1 MIGEIIVML
10 ISSEEWQG
18 DPREVLNTSP
28 IGSML
33 PFMGRQ
39 TFDTPIEVIFGIR
52 EESCRIP
59 FVKNNPIKIRTG
71 VLEEVGVYLIPIV
84 LRLCYEGSPTEY
96 FESWLN
102 IYPSDSFAAEIFRVL
117 SRQRRIVLQFFGE
130 SSQIE
135 RILFLPN
142 NIGYW
147 LRLNLTQNPQQKWSY
162 DEFDQ
167 AREQIYRQFA
177 TIKELFYHLAHPQV
191 RRVIDS

>member
-1 MIGEIIVML
+1 MVML
-10 ISSEEWQG
+10 ISSEDWQG

-39 TFDTPIEVIFGIR
+39 TFDSPIEVIFGIR

-59 FVKNNPIKIRTG
+59 FVKNNPIIIRTG
-71 VLEEVGVYLIPIV
+71 ILEEAGVYLIPIV
-84 LRLCYEGSPTEY
+84 LQLCYKGSPTEY

-117 SRQRRIVLQFFGE
+117 SRQTRIVLQFFGE
-130 SSQIE
+130 SGQIE
-135 RILFLPN
+135 RILVLPN

-147 LRLNLTQNPQQKWSY
+147 LGLNLTLNSQQKWSY

-167 AREQIYRQFA
+167 AREQIYRRFA
-177 TIKELFYHLAHPQV
+177 TIEELFYYLELPQV